1 MDGIEAVGMVAGLL
15 TTIAFVPQVLKTWR
29 TRSARDFSLPMLV
42 LFTFGIALWL
52 AYGLLLH
59 QLPIILP
66 NVVTL
71 LLSAYIL
78 AVKLKEV

>member
-1 MDGIEAVGMVAGLL
+1 MLAGLL

-42 LFTFGIALWL
+42 LFTVGVALWL

-59 QLPIILP
+59 QMPIILP
-66 NVVTL
+66 NIVTL
-71 LLSAYIL
+71 VLTAYIL
-78 AVKLKEV
+78 LVKLKEV